1 VEGGFD
7 DRVCLLTKMRKQA
20 TYLLTLFLLMLST
33 TGALLAACTATEKN
47 ADYGDL
53 GVTSATVSVRVNAVG
68 DLVVF
73 TAWCYPG
80 CTSGSGSVT
89 LSGQAATKT
98 TVDGVNLG
106 SSPDLTYPGQN
117 FIYYILS
124 SNSSGTLT
132 ATFTASGA
140 GLQQTQI
147 SYIDFTPSTSCSF
160 AHDADSAVGTGTNST
175 NINTPSITPSAS
187 GELLFNFTSTGQHV
201 TAVNS
206 PWVCPIYSGQGET
219 QTCFF
224 NVTQNAAAYILSSAA
239 GSTANKMTD
248 NTSGIFWEGLITSFS
263 ISSGPN
269 PPTNVSVTVN

>member
-1 VEGGFD
+1 
-7 DRVCLLTKMRKQA
+7 MRNQA
-20 TYLLTLFLLMLST
+20 TYLLTLFVLMLST

-53 GVTSATVSVRVNAVG
+53 GATSATVTVRVNAVG

-80 CTSGSGSVT
+80 CTPDSGSVT

-98 TVDGVNLG
+98 TVNGVNLG
-106 SSPDLTYPGQN
+106 SSPDLTYPGQD

-124 SNSSGTLT
+124 SRSSGTLT

-140 GLQQTQI
+140 SLQQTQI
-147 SYIDFTPSTSCSF
+147 SYIDFTPSSSCSF
-160 AHDADSAVGTGTNST
+160 AHDVDSTVGTGTNST
-175 NINTPSITPSAS
+175 NINTPSVTPSGS

-206 PWVCPIYSGQGET
+206 PWICPIYSGQGET
-219 QTCFF
+219 QTCTF
-224 NVTQNAAAYILSSAA
+224 NVTQDAAAYILSSAS
-239 GSTANKMTD
+239 GSTSNKMTD
-248 NTSGIFWEGLITSFS
+248 NATDIFWEGLITSFS
-263 ISSGPN
+263 ISSAPN